1 MRPGFLTFHD
11 PRGSG
16 MRHYPAD
23 LHLLA
28 WLEAKGF
35 DFDIVTDEDL
45 DDEGVGADRAVPHGA
60 DRLASRIPHAR
71 ARSMR
76 WPPIPGRAAGCAISA
91 ATASTGASRATR
103 RRRT

>member
-1 MRPGFLTFHD
+1 MRPGFLTFND

-45 DDEGVGADRAVPHGA
+45 DDEGVGAARAV
-60 DRLASRIPHAR
+60 SRR
-71 ARSMR
+71 
-76 WPPIPGRAAGCAISA
+76 C
-91 ATASTGASRATR
+91 
-103 RRRT
+103 